1 MSHFIYLSLQD
12 VLDIHDRMIER
23 FGGSSGIRDF
33 NRLESAI
40 FLPKQTFDQVELYP
54 GIIEKAAILCFA
66 IVTNHPFIDGNKR
79 TGHHVM
85 DLFLRINGYKIVS
98 NVDDEEKAILN
109 IASGQWKKDDLIQW
123 LTDKVYQI

>member
-1 MSHFIYLSLQD
+1 MSHFIYLALHD
-12 VLDIHDRMIER
+12 VLEIHDRMIKR

-40 FLPKQTFDQVELYP
+40 FLPKQTIDHVELYP

-66 IVTNHPFIDGNKR
+66 IVTNHPFIDGYKR

-85 DLFLRINGYKIVS
+85 DLFLRINGFKIVS
-98 NVDDEEKAILN
+98 DVDEEECVILN

-123 LTDKVYQI
+123 LTGKVHQF

>member
-1 MSHFIYLSLQD
+1 
-12 VLDIHDRMIER
+12 MIER

-85 DLFLRINGYKIVS
+85 DLFLRINGYKLES
-98 NVDDEEKAILN
+98 NVDDEEKAILK
-109 IASGQWKKDDLIQW
+109 IASGQWKKGDLIQW
-123 LTDKVYQI
+123 LTDKVHQI